1 MLFYL
6 DVCLFFRVIRQHGL
20 STPSPVSSGHVDST
34 YCSRNKC
41 YTPTEFALL
50 GLGAVIV
57 GIMVGVVGISWFK
70 YTVGLHPPPPLFIP
84 VFSTDCFFL
93 LHEYC
98 ILT

>member
-1 MLFYL
+1 MS
-6 DVCLFFRVIRQHGL
+6 FRVIRQHGL
-20 STPSPVSSGHVDST
+20 ATPSPVSSGQVDST

-70 YTVGLHPPPPLFIP
+70 YTVGLSLSSPQTVSF
-84 VFSTDCFFL
+84 
-93 LHEYC
+93 YC
-98 ILT
+98 MNIVY